1 MPFGILTHMLHAHQH
16 GTINLLLV
24 NLKIIVI
31 MNQNLEHVKVF
42 IRVSLSGGGLLFH
55 FKELIRAPFFMQ
67 QTDTSTRKYGFHGK
81 IMKKMACSLGD
92 F

>member
-1 MPFGILTHMLHAHQH
+1 MRFGILIHTLHAHRL
-16 GTINLLLV
+16 GTINLLPV

-42 IRVSLSGGGLLFH
+42 IQEVRPLFH
-55 FKELIRAPFFMQ
+55 FKELISSSFFLGNNRALQQGFF
-67 QTDTSTRKYGFHGK
+67 GK
-81 IMKKMACSLGD
+81 IKGEMSCCLGD

>member
-1 MPFGILTHMLHAHQH
+1 MPFGILIHMPRVLQH

-42 IRVSLSGGGLLFH
+42 IPEVDWELLFH
-55 FKELIRAPFFMQ
+55 FKELISSSFFLFNNRAFQKGNMDYMVKYSKK
-67 QTDTSTRKYGFHGK
+67 TDY
-81 IMKKMACSLGD
+81 CLGD

>member
-1 MPFGILTHMLHAHQH
+1 MRFGILIHMLHALRH
-16 GTINLLLV
+16 GTINLLRV

-42 IRVSLSGGGLLFH
+42 IQEVRLLFH
-55 FKELIRAPFFMQ
+55 FKEQISSSFFLCNNRAL
-67 QTDTSTRKYGFHGK
+67 K
-81 IMKKMACSLGD
+81 IKGEMSCCLGD

>member
-1 MPFGILTHMLHAHQH
+1 MPFGILIHMPRALQH

-42 IRVSLSGGGLLFH
+42 IPEVDWELLFH
-55 FKELIRAPFFMQ
+55 FKELISSSFFYA
-67 QTDTSTRKYGFHGK
+67 TIGHF
-81 IMKKMACSLGD
+81 KKVIWILW
-92 F
+92 

>member
-1 MPFGILTHMLHAHQH
+1 MRFGILIHMHHAHRL
-16 GTINLLLV
+16 GTINLLPV

-42 IRVSLSGGGLLFH
+42 IQEVRPLIH
-55 FKELIRAPFFMQ
+55 FKELISSSFFLGNNRAFQQGFF
-67 QTDTSTRKYGFHGK
+67 GK
-81 IMKKMACSLGD
+81 IKGGMSCCLGD